1 MQIKKLASF
10 TGVSAKT
17 IRYYEDIGL
26 LPKAKRGDN
35 DYRYYDEED
44 VSLLKFIRRCKE
56 LRIPL
61 ADIKRLVVVQRSG
74 NGPCKQVDA
83 IIFQQLEKIR
93 IAQYELHQLEQ
104 NLKTLANCCKNE
116 RIKDCEILKH
126 LRSN

>member
-1 MQIKKLASF
+1 MQIKQLASF

-17 IRYYEDIGL
+17 IRYYEDISL
-26 LPKAKRGDN
+26 LSKAKRGDN
-35 DYRYYDEED
+35 GYRYYDDQD

-61 ADIKRLVVVQRSG
+61 ADIKRLVVVQSSG
-74 NGPCKQVDA
+74 NDPCKQVDT

-104 NLKTLANCCKNE
+104 NLKTLANCCKHE
-116 RIKDCEILKH
+116 RIKDCAILKH